1 MVLSARK
8 IPLDGMMWYKF
19 CVQTVTGSNAMK
31 TTNMGPSS
39 NTRLCIWCGKLNP
52 GPLRLCEACD
62 RFALALRLRE
72 AQARGLK
79 IKVNGTEPDD

>member
-1 MVLSARK
+1 MTLKVGDVAMVSRQ
-8 IPLDGMMWYKF
+8 
-19 CVQTVTGSNAMK
+19 C
-31 TTNMGPSS
+31 
-39 NTRLCIWCGKLNP
+39 RLCVWCGKCNP

-72 AQARGLK
+72 AQARVLK